1 MTLTYATGHDLL
13 NALVRA
19 RTTYLGDDYTALFA
33 EHAEVT
39 FDPFSPPLAGHNAL
53 RAYLNDAAETERYY
67 DLAIERHWVAGDTVL
82 AAWHASWNLSANEA
96 TKVRQA
102 GFLAAEVGG
111 DGRITRL
118 RHWAVTR
125 EHSAGQEGAR

>member
-1 MTLTYATGHDLL
+1 MTISYAEAHDLL
-13 NALVRA
+13 TALVRA
-19 RTTYLGDDYTALFA
+19 RTRYDGDGYVALFA
-33 EHAEVT
+33 DDAEVVL
-39 FDPFSPPLAGHNAL
+39 DPFAPALAGHNAL

-82 AAWHASWNLSANEA
+82 AAWHASWNLRADEA
-96 TKVRQA
+96 AKVRQA
-102 GFLAAEVGG
+102 GFLAADVGG

-118 RHWAVTR
+118 KHWTVTR